1 MNYRPVLALVAALAA
16 GALAAV
22 VTPRFTEEGEVSWL
36 VTIAVAVLV
45 GAVVALVTHQRVDD
59 EA

>member
-1 MNYRPVLALVAALAA
+1 MTYRPVLAIAAALAA

-22 VTPRFTEEGEVSWL
+22 VTPRFSDEGEVSWL

-45 GAVVALVTHQRVDD
+45 GAVVALVTQQRVDD
-59 EA
+59 GA